1 MVINKDL
8 LLARK
13 KVSDRRPKF
22 VRQESWRYDRLAE
35 SWRKPK
41 GKDNKM
47 RRQVS
52 GVPRLVKVGYR
63 GPRKARGLH
72 PSGYTDNLV
81 FNVNDLARLD
91 PAKDAARIGHVV
103 GQRKRL
109 LILAEARSK
118 AIKVLNPGKEQKA
131 EAASETKE
139 STPKKKK
146 EKAVGKVKEQ
156 QSEEIKGKEIES
168 EVVEKEPEVVEKE
181 EEEEEDE
188 EIKEEEQV
196 KQQDMKEQAE
206 ENEPSQQNDD
216 KMEKTVQDDNDKQGN
231 KREAKNKNNDDE
243 AEVAKS

>member
-1 MVINKDL
+1 MVINKEL
-8 LLARK
+8 LQARK

-146 EKAVGKVKEQ
+146 EKSVGKAKEQ
-156 QSEEIKGKEIES
+156 PSEEIKGKEIE
-168 EVVEKEPEVVEKE
+168 PEVVEE
-181 EEEEEDE
+181 EEEVEV
-188 EIKEEEQV
+188 KEEEQV
-196 KQQDMKEQAE
+196 KQQYAKEQAE
-206 ENEPSQQNDD
+206 EKEPKQQNDD
-216 KMEKTVQDDNDKQGN
+216 KMEKTVQDDNDKQEN
-231 KREAKNKNNDDE
+231 EREAKNKNNNDE
-243 AEVAKS
+243 AEVTKS

>member
-1 MVINKDL
+1 MVINKEL
-8 LLARK
+8 LQARK
-13 KVSDRRPKF
+13 KVSDKRPKF

-139 STPKKKK
+139 STAKKKK
-146 EKAVGKVKEQ
+146 EKAVGKAKEQ
-156 QSEEIKGKEIES
+156 QSEEIKGKEIE
-168 EVVEKEPEVVEKE
+168 PEVV

-206 ENEPSQQNDD
+206 EMEPEQQNDD
-216 KMEKTVQDDNDKQGN
+216 NKEQIMRGDDEKENE
-231 KREAKNKNNDDE
+231 REAKDKNSNDE
-243 AEVAKS
+243 EETEVAKS

>member
-1 MVINKDL
+1 MVINKEL
-8 LLARK
+8 LQARK
-13 KVSDRRPKF
+13 KVSDKRPKF

-118 AIKVLNPGKEQKA
+118 SIKVLNPGKEQKA

-146 EKAVGKVKEQ
+146 RKQKSQSVKRKNNHHRK
-156 QSEEIKGKEIES
+156 SKGK
-168 EVVEKEPEVVEKE
+168 K
-181 EEEEEDE
+181 
-188 EIKEEEQV
+188 
-196 KQQDMKEQAE
+196 
-206 ENEPSQQNDD
+206 
-216 KMEKTVQDDNDKQGN
+216 
-231 KREAKNKNNDDE
+231 
-243 AEVAKS
+243 

>member
-1 MVINKDL
+1 MVINKEL
-8 LLARK
+8 LQARK
-13 KVSDRRPKF
+13 KVSDKRPKF

-146 EKAVGKVKEQ
+146 EKSVGKAKEQ
-156 QSEEIKGKEIES
+156 PSEEIKGKEIE
-168 EVVEKEPEVVEKE
+168 PEVVEE
-181 EEEEEDE
+181 EEEVEV
-188 EIKEEEQV
+188 KEEEQV
-196 KQQDMKEQAE
+196 KQQDAKEQAE
-206 ENEPSQQNDD
+206 EKEPKQQNDD
-216 KMEKTVQDDNDKQGN
+216 KMEKTVQDDNDKQEN
-231 KREAKNKNNDDE
+231 EREAKNKNNNDE